1 MGNKVLGYTSDVELD
16 MLSVTFPINISKK
29 KRSVRVEPNLT
40 VDDIVNLKTK
50 TLTKRILLGVTNGF
64 WEVKVM
70 LVQQMAD
77 IRDEQLTVAPPWT
90 QVALDFAG
98 PITVKGQVNK
108 RAKMKVWILV

>member
-16 MLSVTFPINISKK
+16 MLGVTFPINISKK

-64 WEVKVM
+64 GDFLGIAAPFTINFKVLMRQLFLLEEPLTWDQEVPRECV
-70 LVQQMAD
+70 
-77 IRDEQLTVAPPWT
+77 DEWISLIAE
-90 QVALDFAG
+90 ALHA
-98 PITVKGQVNK
+98 
-108 RAKMKVWILV
+108 